1 MGVFDF
7 PYAGLEEYRETDKQ
21 ARRLGIPPQ
30 SVWKLNQGVS
40 VGGQTILGI
49 KYLADLRFGGGV
61 GPGDRMAIWPF
72 ETGWGVPGGA
82 DRVVLAEIFPSVLP
96 VEQDLASIVR
106 DLAQV
111 CTCVRQ
117 VAAKDASGLLEAKFW
132 APPGLTDVQLAAV
145 TSEEGS
151 ILFVP

>member
-7 PYAGLEEYRETDKQ
+7 PYAGLEEYRETDKR
-21 ARRLGIPPQ
+21 ARTLGIPPQ

-49 KYLADLRFGGGV
+49 EYLADLRFGGGV

-82 DRVVLAEIFPSVLP
+82 HESSWRRSSPRYCPSSKTCAEM
-96 VEQDLASIVR
+96 VR

-117 VAAKDASGLLEAKFW
+117 VAAKDASGLLERSSG
-132 APPGLTDVQLAAV
+132 APPGLTHAQLAAV
-145 TSEEGS
+145 TSEEGW
-151 ILFVP
+151 IPFVP